1 MSRGDC
7 ERYIR
12 DASCGIHRAVGRQ
25 GQGAIQ
31 MCGKKKK
38 VVVEKAPADHRV
50 KARKREKERIR
61 VEMARIQTMLIVCW

>member
-31 MCGKKKK
+31 MCGRKKKK
-38 VVVEKAPADHRV
+38 VVEKAPADH
-50 KARKREKERIR
+50 REKERIR